1 MKTKSILMSGLVFAV
16 LGASG
21 ACDVEEGTGESL
33 DEFEIAERMWEH
45 VEGYRSWTA
54 VEGAGGQTIFSEANN
69 GLDVH
74 SASPNSIYVVEPGM
88 PNDAIHAA
96 IRVEETPGYLWVG
109 YGADGDVLDSQ
120 WVRDEHADVNMR
132 AAVGTHDGNIECSA
146 CHASVA
152 NNCIGCHLRPGYEPI
167 SPLED

>member
-1 MKTKSILMSGLVFAV
+1 MKTLSILTHGLVLAV

-21 ACDVEEGTGESL
+21 ACDVEEGAREPL
-33 DEFEIAERMWEH
+33 DEFEVAERMWEH
-45 VEGYRSWTA
+45 VEGYRDWTA
-54 VEGAGGQTIFSEANN
+54 VEGAGGQTIFSESSD

-74 SASPNSIYVVEPGM
+74 SAPPNSVYVIESGM
-88 PNDAIHAA
+88 PNDAIHAV

-120 WVRDEHADVNMR
+120 WVRGEHTDVSMR
-132 AAVGTHDGNIECSA
+132 AAVDTHDGNIECSA
-146 CHASVA
+146 CHASWA
-152 NNCIGCHLRPGYEPI
+152 NNCIGCHLRPGYEPV